1 MQLRRLG
8 RGSIAMLAG
17 GAVVLA
23 VGGVALASIPNSD
36 GVIDGCYNSS
46 SGALRVIDTS
56 SEACSFKETAISWNQ
71 QGPPGSPGG
80 QGAPGA
86 PGAAG
91 EQGPAGPQGSPG
103 AGDVTA
109 MGDEAYLTCV
119 GTRQG
124 AFNGPVTTKGFEKSV
139 AVNVAGH
146 AIVSPRDAA
155 SGLPTG
161 KRQHKPFTITKPV
174 DKTSP
179 LFYSAVITNEAL
191 STCTIKF
198 VQPVGAGAPDT
209 YYIVKLTNASIGSI
223 DFKKG
228 DVRGAAGRFGEYE
241 EISFTYQKIE
251 WTITEGGI
259 TATDDWVAVAT

>member
-1 MQLRRLG
+1 MHLRKLG

-23 VGGVALASIPNSD
+23 VGGVAVASIPNSD
-36 GVIDGCYNSS
+36 GVIDGCYNSG

-56 SEACSFKETAISWNQ
+56 SQQCSPKETSISWNQ
-71 QGPPGSPGG
+71 QGSPGSPG
-80 QGAPGA
+80 APG
-86 PGAAG
+86 
-91 EQGPAGPQGSPG
+91 ERGPAGPQGSAG
-103 AGDVTA
+103 ASDVTA

-119 GTRQG
+119 GNRQG

-146 AIVSPRDAA
+146 AIISPSVAG
-155 SGLPTG
+155 SGQSTG
-161 KRQHKPFTITKPV
+161 KRQHKPFTITKSV

-179 LFYSAVITNEAL
+179 LFYSSVITSETLN
-191 STCTIKF
+191 TCTIKF
-198 VQPVGAGAPDT
+198 VQPSGTGAPDT
-209 YYIVKLTNASIGSI
+209 YYIVKLTNATVGSI
-223 DFKKG
+223 EFKKG

-259 TATDDWVAVAT
+259 TATDDWESAVT